1 MGLDLRLHCEGEGR
15 SERSTLVNVL
25 HQMGAPDAC
34 LSQSIELKRRSGTS
48 PFDTTSELG
57 MREGLNP
64 RVSIDFEIAKS
75 RTPEISN
82 SRNLAL
88 PNSRSDRTTC

>member
-1 MGLDLRLHCEGEGR
+1 M
-15 SERSTLVNVL
+15 S
-25 HQMGAPDAC
+25 APDAC

-75 RTPEISN
+75 RTPEISHF
-82 SRNLAL
+82 RTLDPTEPPADL
-88 PNSRSDRTTC
+88 PTTTHKHCIHPEIT